1 MMTNPSL
8 SFLQKDGMTGVGNM
22 ALLEQPLTAFFASR
36 RCSGRA
42 IRAAMDW
49 AVEQARAKTP
59 LIGGFHS
66 PLEQSVL
73 EVMLAAHAPVV
84 IVIARQLHVTRL
96 PVAWRDAVQ
105 AGTAAVISMEDTQQ
119 RLTAEQAIRRNHWIA
134 RQAAR
139 IVVAEAAP
147 DGSLATC
154 LAQWK
159 TEGMQVNIL
168 LDEVGRQ

>member
-1 MMTNPSL
+1 MAKPLL
-8 SFLQKDGMTGVGNM
+8 SSWQKDGIAGVGNR

-36 RCSGRA
+36 RCSRLA

-49 AVEQARAKTP
+49 AVAQARARTP
-59 LIGGFHS
+59 LVGGFHS

-73 EVMLAAHAPVV
+73 EVMLSAHAPVV
-84 IVIARQLHVTRL
+84 IVIVRQLHAARL

-105 AGTAAVISMEDTQQ
+105 AGIAAVVSMEDMQQ

-134 RQAAR
+134 RHAAQ

-147 DGSLATC
+147 DGSLASC

-159 TEGMQVNIL
+159 IERMRVSIL
-168 LDEVGRQ
+168 LDEVGSQ

>member
-1 MMTNPSL
+1 
-8 SFLQKDGMTGVGNM
+8 M

-73 EVMLAAHAPVV
+73 EVMMAAHAPEVM
-84 IVIARQLHVTRL
+84 VIARQLNAASL
-96 PVAWRDAVQ
+96 PVAWHDAAQ
-105 AGTAAVISMEDTQQ
+105 AGTAAVVSMNDAQQ

-134 RQAAR
+134 RNAAH
-139 IVVAEAAP
+139 IAVAEASP
-147 DGSLATC
+147 
-154 LAQWK
+154 
-159 TEGMQVNIL
+159 EGIWYLVRHS
-168 LDEVGRQ
+168 GRLKECE